1 MHMAKALDHAGTLEQ
16 PASLSRSLSS
26 MQSLRLA
33 LGLTAAFGALIFFF
47 GTTWDIQWHQYIG
60 RDRTLIPPHQMM
72 LVGVALSGIAG
83 LVAVIIE
90 SIWARKSDAI
100 AQRSTPFADIFHS
113 SLGSYIVGFAAL
125 NAAVAFP
132 LDSYWHA
139 LYGIDVAIW
148 APFHIMFAF
157 GMGVVAFG
165 AAYMLLSAANLPSRV
180 ESFRTKRIAY
190 IGVII
195 SFATMLSIFTLLL
208 FDALKNNNALTL
220 GRITIS
226 FFPLLAGLLIAFTF
240 VAVKYTVPWRWT
252 ATAVATVYLLFAG
265 VMALFVQ
272 PATEYLRGLEGLVY
286 RRGNAPFTSIVTME
300 WFIAPIIVAIL
311 IDIFMY
317 RAQKKQW
324 SPRKLTLVLALT
336 ALIAGLPAP
345 LFFPWLSFYFFYAY
359 GIGFVIALL
368 IGSLAACAGVWFG
381 RNVGMSLQT
390 LER

>member
-1 MHMAKALDHAGTLEQ
+1 MAKALDNTGTLAQ
-16 PASLSRSLSS
+16 PASLARSL
-26 MQSLRLA
+26 QSVQTLRLA

-47 GTTWDIQWHQYIG
+47 GTTWDIQWHEYIG

-72 LVGVALSGIAG
+72 LTGVALSGIAG
-83 LVAVIIE
+83 LAAVIIE
-90 SIWARKSDAI
+90 TLWARKSSAV
-100 AQRSTPFADIFHS
+100 AQRSTPFADIFHG
-113 SLGSYIVGFAAL
+113 SLGAYIVGFAAL

-165 AAYMLLSAANLPSRV
+165 AAYMLLSSANLTSQV
-180 ESFRTKRIAY
+180 GTVKTKRIAY
-190 IGVII
+190 IGVIV
-195 SFATMLSIFTLLL
+195 SFATMMGIFTLLL
-208 FDALKNNNALTL
+208 FDALGSKNAINI
-220 GRITIS
+220 GDIS
-226 FFPLLAGLLIAFTF
+226 ISLFPLLAGLLVSFTF
-240 VAVKYTVPWRWT
+240 VTVKYVIPWRWA
-252 ATAVATVYLLFAG
+252 ATAVVTVYLLFAG
-265 VMALFVQ
+265 IMALFVQ
-272 PATEYLRGLEGLVY
+272 PATEYLRGLEGLTY
-286 RRGNAPFTSIVTME
+286 RRGSAPLTSVVTME
-300 WFIAPIIVAIL
+300 WFLAPIIVAVL

-317 RAQKKQW
+317 RARRKQW

-345 LFFPWLSFYFFYAY
+345 LFFPWFAFYVFYAY

-368 IGSLAACAGVWFG
+368 IGFLATSAGVWIG

>member
-1 MHMAKALDHAGTLEQ
+1 MAKALDRSTGTLAQ
-16 PASLSRSLSS
+16 PVSLTRSL
-26 MQSLRLA
+26 QSVQTLRLA

-47 GTTWDIQWHQYIG
+47 GTTWDIQWHEYIG

-83 LVAVIIE
+83 LAAVIIE
-90 SIWARKSDAI
+90 SIWARRSDAI
-100 AQRSTPFADIFHS
+100 AQRSTPFADLFHG
-113 SLGSYIVGFAAL
+113 SLGAYIVGFAAL

-165 AAYMLLSAANLPSRV
+165 AAYMIFSAANLPVGTAS
-180 ESFRTKRIAY
+180 TKRIAY

-195 SFATMLSIFTLLL
+195 SFATMMSIFTLLL
-208 FDALKNNNALTL
+208 FDALGEKNSLAL
-220 GRITIS
+220 GSITIN
-226 FFPLLAGLLIAFTF
+226 FFPLLAGLLVAFTF
-240 VAVKYTVPWRWT
+240 VAVKYVVPWRW
-252 ATAVATVYLLFAG
+252 AASLVAVVYLLFAG

-286 RRGNAPFTSIVTME
+286 RRGSAPFTSVVAME
-300 WFIAPIIVAIL
+300 WFLAPVVVAIL
-311 IDIFMY
+311 FDIFMY
-317 RAQKKQW
+317 RAQRKQW
-324 SPRKLTLVLALT
+324 STRKLTLVLALT
-336 ALIAGLPAP
+336 ALIACLPTP
-345 LFFPWLSFYFFYAY
+345 MFFPQYALYVFFQFGVGY
-359 GIGFVIALL
+359 IIALL
-368 IGSLAACAGVWFG
+368 IGLLATYTGVWFG
-381 RNVGMSLQT
+381 RNVGTTLQT

>member
-1 MHMAKALDHAGTLEQ
+1 MAKALDNTGALAQ
-16 PASLSRSLSS
+16 PASLARSL
-26 MQSLRLA
+26 QSVQTLRLA

-47 GTTWDIQWHQYIG
+47 GTSWDIQWHEYIG

-72 LVGVALSGIAG
+72 LTGVALSGIAG
-83 LVAVIIE
+83 LAAVIIE
-90 SIWARKSDAI
+90 TIWARKSSAV
-100 AQRSTPFADIFHS
+100 AQRSTPFADIFHG
-113 SLGSYIVGFAAL
+113 SLGAYIVGFAAL

-165 AAYMLLSAANLPSRV
+165 AAYMLLSAANLQV
-180 ESFRTKRIAY
+180 GTIKTKRLAY

-195 SFATMLSIFTLLL
+195 SFATMMSIFTLLL
-208 FDALKNNNALTL
+208 FDALEDKNTLTL
-220 GRITIS
+220 GNVTIS
-226 FFPLLAGLLIAFTF
+226 FFPLLAGILIAFTF
-240 VAVKYTVPWRWT
+240 VAVKYVVPWRWA
-252 ATAVATVYLLFAG
+252 ATAVVAIYLFFAG

-286 RRGNAPFTSIVTME
+286 RRGSAPLTSVVTME
-300 WFIAPIIVAIL
+300 WFIAPIIVAVL

-324 SPRKLTLVLALT
+324 SARKLTLVLALT

-345 LFFPWLSFYFFYAY
+345 LFFPWFAFYVFFAY

-368 IGSLAACAGVWFG
+368 IGFLATYTGVWLG

-390 LER
+390 LKR

>member
-1 MHMAKALDHAGTLEQ
+1 MAKVLDSTGALQQ
-16 PASLSRSLSS
+16 PVFLARSL
-26 MQSLRLA
+26 QLVQTLRLA
-33 LGLTAAFGALIFFF
+33 LGLTAAFGALIFFL

-72 LVGVALSGIAG
+72 LVGVALSGFAG
-83 LVAVIIE
+83 LVAVIME
-90 SIWARKSDAI
+90 TIWARKSTVI
-100 AQRSTPFADIFHS
+100 AQHSTPFADIFHG
-113 SLGSYIVGFAAL
+113 SLGAYIVGFAAL

-157 GMGVVAFG
+157 GMGIVAFG
-165 AAYMLLSAANLPSRV
+165 AAYMLLSAANLTSQV
-180 ESFRTKRIAY
+180 GTIQTKRIAY
-190 IGVII
+190 IGVIV

-208 FDALKNNNALTL
+208 FDALEYRNSLTI
-220 GRITIS
+220 GSITIS
-226 FFPLLAGLLIAFTF
+226 FFPLLAGLLAAFTF
-240 VAVKYTVPWRWT
+240 VAVKYVVPWRWA
-252 ATAVATVYLLFAG
+252 ATLVVAVYLFFAG

-272 PATEYLRGLEGLVY
+272 PATEYLRVLEGLVY
-286 RRGNAPFTSIVTME
+286 RRGYAPFTSVVAME

-317 RAQKKQW
+317 RAHHKQW
-324 SPRKLTLVLALT
+324 STRKLTLVLALT

-345 LFFPWLSFYFFYAY
+345 LFFPWYAFYIFYQY
-359 GIGFVIALL
+359 GVGFVLALL
-368 IGSLAACAGVWFG
+368 MGFLATYTGVWLA
-381 RNVGMSLQT
+381 RNAGMALQT

>member
-1 MHMAKALDHAGTLEQ
+1 MAKALDNTGALAQ
-16 PASLSRSLSS
+16 PASLARSL
-26 MQSLRLA
+26 QSVQTLRLT

-47 GTTWDIQWHQYIG
+47 GTTWDIQWHEYIG

-72 LVGVALSGIAG
+72 LTGVVLSGLAG
-83 LVAVIIE
+83 LAAVIIE
-90 SIWARKSDAI
+90 TLWARKSSAI
-100 AQRSTPFADIFHS
+100 AQRSTSFADIFHG
-113 SLGSYIVGFAAL
+113 SLGAYIVGFAAL

-165 AAYMLLSAANLPSRV
+165 AAYMLLSAANLQV
-180 ESFRTKRIAY
+180 GTAKTKRIAY

-195 SFATMLSIFTLLL
+195 SFATMMSIFTLLL
-208 FDALKNNNALTL
+208 FDALNDKNTLTL
-220 GRITIS
+220 GNITIS
-226 FFPLLAGLLIAFTF
+226 FFPLLAGILIAFTF
-240 VAVKYTVPWRWT
+240 AAVKYVILWRWA
-252 ATAVATVYLLFAG
+252 ATAVVTVYVLFAG

-272 PATEYLRGLEGLVY
+272 PATEYLRGLEGLAY
-286 RRGNAPFTSIVTME
+286 RRGSAPLTSVVTME
-300 WFIAPIIVAIL
+300 WFLAPIIVAVL

-317 RAQKKQW
+317 RAQKRQW
-324 SPRKLTLVLALT
+324 SARKLTLVLALT

-345 LFFPWLSFYFFYAY
+345 LFFPWFAFYVFYAY

-368 IGSLAACAGVWFG
+368 IGFLATYTGVWLG

>member
-1 MHMAKALDHAGTLEQ
+1 MAKALDNTGALAQ
-16 PASLSRSLSS
+16 PASLARSL
-26 MQSLRLA
+26 QSVQTLRLA

-47 GTTWDIQWHQYIG
+47 GTTWDIQWHEYIG

-72 LVGVALSGIAG
+72 LTGVALSGIAG
-83 LVAVIIE
+83 LAAVIIE
-90 SIWARKSDAI
+90 TLWARKSSAI
-100 AQRSTPFADIFHS
+100 AQRSTSFADIFHG
-113 SLGSYIVGFAAL
+113 SLGAYIVGFAAL

-165 AAYMLLSAANLPSRV
+165 AAYMLLSAANLQV
-180 ESFRTKRIAY
+180 GTIKTKRIAY

-195 SFATMLSIFTLLL
+195 SFATMMSIFTLLL
-208 FDALKNNNALTL
+208 FDALEQKNTLTL
-220 GRITIS
+220 GNITIS
-226 FFPLLAGLLIAFTF
+226 FFPILAGILIAFTF
-240 VAVKYTVPWRWT
+240 ASVKYVVSWRWA
-252 ATAVATVYLLFAG
+252 ATAVVAVYVLFAG
-265 VMALFVQ
+265 IMALFVQ

-286 RRGNAPFTSIVTME
+286 RRGNAPLTSVVTME
-300 WFIAPIIVAIL
+300 WFLAPIIVAVL

-317 RAQKKQW
+317 RAQKRQW
-324 SPRKLTLVLALT
+324 SARKLTLVLALT

-345 LFFPWLSFYFFYAY
+345 LFFPWFAFYVFYAY

-368 IGSLAACAGVWFG
+368 IGFLATYTGVWLG

>member
-1 MHMAKALDHAGTLEQ
+1 MAKALDHSTGALAQ
-16 PASLSRSLSS
+16 PVSLARSL
-26 MQSLRLA
+26 QSVQTLRLA
-33 LGLTAAFGALIFFF
+33 LGLTAAFGAVIFFF
-47 GTTWDIQWHQYIG
+47 GTTWDIQWHEYIG

-83 LVAVIIE
+83 LAAVIIE
-90 SIWARKSDAI
+90 SIWARRSNAV
-100 AQRSTPFADIFHS
+100 AQRSTPFADLFHG
-113 SLGSYIVGFAAL
+113 SLGAYIVGFAAL

-165 AAYMLLSAANLPSRV
+165 AAYMILSAANLGV
-180 ESFRTKRIAY
+180 GTAKTKRIAY

-195 SFATMLSIFTLLL
+195 SFATMMSIFKLLL
-208 FDALKNNNALTL
+208 FDALDDKNSP
-220 GRITIS
+220 IT
-226 FFPLLAGLLIAFTF
+226 FFPLLACLLVVFTF
-240 VAVKYTVPWRWT
+240 VAVKYIVPWRWA
-252 ATAVATVYLLFAG
+252 ATSVAFVYLLFAG

-272 PATEYLRGLEGLVY
+272 PATEYLRQLEGLVY
-286 RRGNAPFTSIVTME
+286 RRGSAPFTSVVTME
-300 WFIAPIIVAIL
+300 WFLAPIVVAIL
-311 IDIFMY
+311 IDIFMR

-324 SPRKLTLVLALT
+324 SARKLTLVLALT
-336 ALIAGLPAP
+336 ALIAGLPTP
-345 LFFPWLSFYFFYAY
+345 MFFPWLAVYFFVGY

-368 IGSLAACAGVWFG
+368 IGLPAAYAGIWLG

>member
-1 MHMAKALDHAGTLEQ
+1 MAKALDHTGVVEQ
-16 PASLSRSLSS
+16 PASLTRSL
-26 MQSLRLA
+26 QSVQTLRLT
-33 LGLTAAFGALIFFF
+33 LGLTSALGALIFFL
-47 GTTWDIQWHQYIG
+47 GTSWDIQWHEYIG

-83 LVAVIIE
+83 LAAIIIE
-90 SIWARKSDAI
+90 SMWARKSSAI
-100 AQRSTPFADIFHS
+100 AQHSTPFADIFHG
-113 SLGSYIVGFAAL
+113 SLGAYIVGFAAL

-165 AAYMLLSAANLPSRV
+165 AAYMILSAANLPV
-180 ESFRTKRIAY
+180 GTAKTKRTAY
-190 IGVII
+190 IGVIV
-195 SFATMLSIFTLLL
+195 SFAVMMSIFTLLL
-208 FDALKNNNALTL
+208 FDALSDKNALTL
-220 GRITIS
+220 GSITIS

-240 VAVKYTVPWRWT
+240 VAVKSVVPWRWA
-252 ATAVATVYLLFAG
+252 ATSVAAVYLLFAG
-265 VMALFVQ
+265 VIALFVQ
-272 PATEYLRGLEGLVY
+272 PLTEYLRGLEGLVY
-286 RRGNAPFTSIVTME
+286 RRGSAPLTSVVAME

-317 RAQKKQW
+317 RAQKNQW
-324 SPRKLTLVLALT
+324 SPRKLTLVLAFT

-345 LFFPWLSFYFFYAY
+345 LFFPWLAVYFFFGY

-368 IGSLAACAGVWFG
+368 IGLLATFAGVWLG
-381 RNVGMSLQT
+381 RNVGTALQT

>member
-1 MHMAKALDHAGTLEQ
+1 MAKALDNTGALAQ
-16 PASLSRSLSS
+16 PASLARSL
-26 MQSLRLA
+26 QSVQTLRLA

-47 GTTWDIQWHQYIG
+47 GTTWDIQWHEYIG

-72 LVGVALSGIAG
+72 LTGVALSGIAG
-83 LVAVIIE
+83 LAAVIIE
-90 SIWARKSDAI
+90 TLWARKSSAI
-100 AQRSTPFADIFHS
+100 AQRSTSFADIFHG
-113 SLGSYIVGFAAL
+113 SLGAYIVGFAAL

-165 AAYMLLSAANLPSRV
+165 AAYMLLSAANLQV
-180 ESFRTKRIAY
+180 GTAKTKRIAY

-195 SFATMLSIFTLLL
+195 SFATMMSIFTLLL
-208 FDALKNNNALTL
+208 FDALNDKNTLTL
-220 GRITIS
+220 GNITIS
-226 FFPLLAGLLIAFTF
+226 FFPLLAGILIAFTF
-240 VAVKYTVPWRWT
+240 AAVKYVVPWRWA
-252 ATAVATVYLLFAG
+252 ATAVVAVYVLFAG
-265 VMALFVQ
+265 ILALFVQ

-286 RRGNAPFTSIVTME
+286 RRGNAPLTSVVTME
-300 WFIAPIIVAIL
+300 WFLAPIIVAVL

-317 RAQKKQW
+317 RAQKRQW
-324 SPRKLTLVLALT
+324 SARKLTLVLALT

-345 LFFPWLSFYFFYAY
+345 LFFPWFAFYVFYAY

-368 IGSLAACAGVWFG
+368 IGFLATYTGVWLG

>member
-1 MHMAKALDHAGTLEQ
+1 MAKTLDHTGELEQ
-16 PASLSRSLSS
+16 PLSLERSL
-26 MQSLRLA
+26 QSVQTLRLS
-33 LGLTAAFGALIFFF
+33 LGLTAALGALIFFL
-47 GTTWDIQWHQYIG
+47 GTSWDIQWHEYIG

-72 LVGVALSGIAG
+72 LTGVALSGIAG
-83 LVAVIIE
+83 LAAIIIE
-90 SIWARKSDAI
+90 TLWARRNNAL
-100 AQRSTPFADIFHS
+100 AQRSTAFADIFHG
-113 SLGSYIVGFAAL
+113 SLGAYIVGFAAL

-165 AAYMLLSAANLPSRV
+165 AAYMLLSAANLHV
-180 ESFRTKRIAY
+180 GTIITKRIAY

-208 FDALKNNNALTL
+208 FDSLGGKNSLTL
-220 GRITIS
+220 GSITIT
-226 FFPLLAGLLIAFTF
+226 FFPLLAGLLTAFTF
-240 VAVKYTVPWRWT
+240 VAVKYIVPWRWA
-252 ATAVATVYLLFAG
+252 ATSVVAVYLSFAG

-286 RRGNAPFTSIVTME
+286 RRGSAPFTSVVAME
-300 WFIAPIIVAIL
+300 WFVAPIIVAVL
-311 IDIFMY
+311 IDIFLY
-317 RAQKKQW
+317 RAQRKQW
-324 SPRKLTLVLALT
+324 PQRKLTLVLALT

-345 LFFPWLSFYFFYAY
+345 MFLPYLGFYFFYAY
-359 GIGFVIALL
+359 GIGFVIAML
-368 IGSLAACAGVWFG
+368 IGLLASSAGVWLG